1 MIDGLSFLNLQFF
14 WPFFVGSLLLWGI
27 FIWKEWSQRKERRF
41 WVKLTVSFIG
51 VASLLLMALRPAH
64 QKEALLGRG
73 ILLTEGHR
81 PEQLDS
87 LKAIFKR
94 IKTESYVPGKNL
106 ALLETTDSIFVLG
119 HGVHSFDMWQ
129 FNGKAINF
137 LRGKEPEGLVDIT
150 YENEILLGDEL
161 LVKTR
166 YNHPKAGHWLILND
180 PGGNSLD
187 SISLG
192 DGPEQYIELIAKPKT
207 SGQFTYSLEEKN
219 TEGSFVGKELLP
231 VKVVDREL
239 LNILMVNNFPTFET
253 KYLKNFLAEN
263 GHSVLARTQL
273 TTNRFKFEY
282 FNREA
287 SPIYQMT
294 PKALE
299 GFDLIVMDVDSYI
312 GLGSSSK
319 AALEEAIRE
328 QGTGL
333 FIQPNAAFFKL
344 SQRQSPF
351 RFRTD
356 DGTEITFGG
365 AAQKLKKYPYNFLG
379 GFPLQPIVT
388 DSVEIAFYM
397 PMEKGKMASFVL
409 QDTYHLIL
417 NGQQDVYARLWTHLL
432 NDLVRQKEVE
442 TQWQA
447 LTDVPRRDQPFDF
460 QLRTNVESPQVK
472 TDQGA
477 AIPLLQDFSVSTLW
491 NGTTYPRSTGWN
503 HLQLSTDSLSRF
515 SYYVFDTNERK
526 AATQKNVLEANIR
539 EFGQHEGFGKVN
551 PSTSREHVPISPLWF
566 FVPFLLCMG
575 WLWLEPKLFQ

>member
-1 MIDGLSFLNLQFF
+1 MMIDGTTFLNWRFF

-27 FIWKEWSQRKERRF
+27 FIWKEWTQRKERRF

-64 QKEALLGRG
+64 QKETLLGRG
-73 ILLTEGHR
+73 ILLTEEHR

-106 ALLETTDSIFVLG
+106 ALLETTDSLFVLG

-137 LRGKEPEGLVDIT
+137 LGGKEPEGLVDIT

-166 YNHPKAGHWLILND
+166 YNHPKTGHWLILND
-180 PGGNSLD
+180 PGGNGLD
-187 SISLG
+187 SVLLG
-192 DGPEQYIELIAKPKT
+192 DGPEQYTELRVKPKA
-207 SGQFTYSLEEKN
+207 SGQFIYSLEEKDS
-219 TEGSFVGKELLP
+219 EGAFVGKEPLP
-231 VKVVDREL
+231 VKIVDWEL

-253 KYLKNFLAEN
+253 KYFKNFLAEN

-282 FNREA
+282 FNRDT
-287 SPIYQMT
+287 SPIYQFT
-294 PKALE
+294 PNALE
-299 GFDLIVMDVDSYI
+299 GFDLILMDVDSYL
-312 GLGSSSK
+312 GLGSS
-319 AALEEAIRE
+319 ARTALEETIRE

-356 DGTEITFGG
+356 GRTEITFGG

-388 DSVEIAFYM
+388 DSAEIAFYM
-397 PMEKGKMASFVL
+397 PMER
-409 QDTYHLIL
+409 
-417 NGQQDVYARLWTHLL
+417 ARWP
-432 NDLVRQKEVE
+432 
-442 TQWQA
+442 
-447 LTDVPRRDQPFDF
+447 VPYCR
-460 QLRTNVESPQVK
+460 
-472 TDQGA
+472 
-477 AIPLLQDFSVSTLW
+477 IPT
-491 NGTTYPRSTGWN
+491 
-503 HLQLSTDSLSRF
+503 
-515 SYYVFDTNERK
+515 
-526 AATQKNVLEANIR
+526 I
-539 EFGQHEGFGKVN
+539 
-551 PSTSREHVPISPLWF
+551 
-566 FVPFLLCMG
+566 
-575 WLWLEPKLFQ
+575 